1 MKSWGYHNYHEE
13 DEDYLFGLIT
23 DLDFC
28 ATRFDDLGWQRTGWT
43 RRLCLF
49 KTEGMTDNWSRWNIG
64 DKVGAGII
72 GENNFKKILEILY
85 SEVEKVLRAHFTVE
99 NNYGSN
105 FLNFKDYI
113 VIKKGNIHSQDI
125 QILKITKSY
134 MQDFP
139 FNPIYIKYKID
150 NNGKITFKTPAF
162 NDVWEKGNYLY
173 EICEALDNYYFC
185 KDDFRNR
192 KDNIYL
198 GGN

>member
-23 DLDFC
+23 DLDFHK
-28 ATRFDDLGWQRTGWT
+28 TRFDDLGWQRTGWT
-43 RRLCLF
+43 RRLWLF
-49 KTEGMTDNWSRWNIG
+49 KSEGMTNDWSRRNIG
-64 DKVGAGII
+64 DTVDAGII

-85 SEVEKVLRAHFTVE
+85 SEVEKVLKLHFTIE
-99 NNYGSN
+99 NNYGSK

-113 VIKKGNIHSQDI
+113 VIKKGNIRSQDI

-134 MQDFP
+134 MQDLP

-185 KDDFRNR
+185 KDDFRNG

>member
-23 DLDFC
+23 DLDFHK
-28 ATRFDDLGWQRTGWT
+28 TRFDDLGWQRTGWT
-43 RRLCLF
+43 RRLWLF
-49 KTEGMTDNWSRWNIG
+49 KSEGMTNDWCRRNIG
-64 DKVGAGII
+64 DKVDAGII

-85 SEVEKVLRAHFTVE
+85 SEVEKVLKLHFTIE

-134 MQDFP
+134 MQDLP

-162 NDVWEKGNYLY
+162 NDIWEKGNYLY

>member
-23 DLDFC
+23 DLDFHE
-28 ATRFDDLGWQRTGWT
+28 TRFDDIGWQRTGWV
-43 RRLCLF
+43 RRLYLF
-49 KTEGMTDNWSRWNIG
+49 KSEGMTNDWSRWNIG
-64 DKVGAGII
+64 DKVNAGII
-72 GENNFKKILEILY
+72 GENNFEKILEILH
-85 SEVEKVLRAHFTVE
+85 SEVEKVLRAHFTIE
-99 NNYGSN
+99 NNYRSN

-185 KDDFRNR
+185 KDDFRNG

>member
-23 DLDFC
+23 DLDFHK
-28 ATRFDDLGWQRTGWT
+28 TRFDDLGWQRTGWT
-43 RRLCLF
+43 RRLWLF
-49 KTEGMTDNWSRWNIG
+49 KSEGTTNDWSRRNIG
-64 DKVGAGII
+64 DKVDAGII

-85 SEVEKVLRAHFTVE
+85 SEVEKVLKLHFTIE

-113 VIKKGNIHSQDI
+113 VIKKGNIRSQDI

-134 MQDFP
+134 MRDFP

-185 KDDFRNR
+185 KNDFRNG

>member
-23 DLDFC
+23 DLDFHK
-28 ATRFDDLGWQRTGWT
+28 TRFDDLGWQRTGWT
-43 RRLCLF
+43 RRLWLF
-49 KTEGMTDNWSRWNIG
+49 KSEGMTNDWCRRSIG
-64 DKVGAGII
+64 DKVDAGII
-72 GENNFKKILEILY
+72 GENNFEKILEILY
-85 SEVEKVLRAHFTVE
+85 SEVEKVLRLHFTIE
-99 NNYGSN
+99 HNYRNN
-105 FLNFKDYI
+105 FLNFKDYK
-113 VIKKGNIHSQDI
+113 VIKKGNIKSQDL

-134 MQDFP
+134 MQNLP
-139 FNPIYIKYKID
+139 FNHIYIKYKID

-162 NDVWEKGNYLY
+162 NDVWGKGNYLY

-198 GGN
+198 EGN

>member
-23 DLDFC
+23 DLDFHK
-28 ATRFDDLGWQRTGWT
+28 TRFDDLGWQRTGWT
-43 RRLCLF
+43 RRLWLF
-49 KTEGMTDNWSRWNIG
+49 KSEGMTNDWSRRNIG
-64 DKVGAGII
+64 DKVDAGII

-85 SEVEKVLRAHFTVE
+85 SEVEKVLKLHFTIE

-134 MQDFP
+134 MQDLP

-150 NNGKITFKTPAF
+150 NNGKITFKTPVF
-162 NDVWEKGNYLY
+162 DNVWKKSNYLY
-173 EICEALDNYYFC
+173 KICEALDNYYFC
-185 KDDFRNR
+185 KDDFRNG

>member
-13 DEDYLFGLIT
+13 DEDYLFGLII
-23 DLDFC
+23 DLDFHK
-28 ATRFDDLGWQRTGWT
+28 TKFDDLGWQRTGWT
-43 RRLCLF
+43 RRLLLF
-49 KTEGMTDNWSRWNIG
+49 KSEGMTNDWCRRNIG
-64 DKVGAGII
+64 DKVDAGII

-85 SEVEKVLRAHFTVE
+85 SEVEKVLRLHFTIE

-134 MQDFP
+134 IQNFP

-150 NNGKITFKTPAF
+150 NNGNITFKTPAF
-162 NDVWEKGNYLY
+162 NDVWKKGNYLY
-173 EICEALDNYYFC
+173 EICDFLDNYYFC
-185 KDDFRNR
+185 KDDFRNG

>member
-23 DLDFC
+23 DLDFHK
-28 ATRFDDLGWQRTGWT
+28 TRFDDLGWQRTGWT
-43 RRLCLF
+43 RRLWLF
-49 KTEGMTDNWSRWNIG
+49 KSEGMTNDWSRRNIG
-64 DKVGAGII
+64 DKVDAGII

-85 SEVEKVLRAHFTVE
+85 SEVEKVLKLHFTIE

-113 VIKKGNIHSQDI
+113 VIKKGNIRSQDI

-134 MQDFP
+134 MQDLP

-185 KDDFRNR
+185 KDDFRNG
-192 KDNIYL
+192 KDDIYL
-198 GGN
+198 KGN